1 MGRAGRAW
9 DVRAAV
15 LAACGARYLA
25 MWSSYVYFNEEV
37 VHNGDRIKLRDAVG
51 NFVKSEAV
59 QEFWRNLQQLYRHM
73 QHHGWWSTW
82 SQLVDSLDPF
92 GERNALKVME
102 LEKGASQEEIR
113 SRYRELT
120 KQFHPDKVQ
129 GNQQE
134 KDAAHEK
141 FVQIQQAYEKLSDLK
156 RKRAKANK
164 KNQQQESEPSKEKV
178 E

>member
-1 MGRAGRAW
+1 
-9 DVRAAV
+9 
-15 LAACGARYLA
+15 
-25 MWSSYVYFNEEV
+25 
-37 VHNGDRIKLRDAVG
+37 
-51 NFVKSEAV
+51 
-59 QEFWRNLQQLYRHM
+59 M

-129 GNQQE
+129 GSAEE
-134 KDAAHEK
+134 KEAAHEK
-141 FVQIQQAYEKLSDLK
+141 FVQIQQAYEKLSHLK
-156 RKRAKANK
+156 KSRARANK
-164 KNQQQESEPSKEKV
+164 KHQTEEEMASTASDVKIEL
-178 E
+178 